1 MKKHQKNITKGD
13 LVYLDPPYAP
23 LSKTESFTS
32 YTADGFSSNDQV
44 RLRDLFIELTN
55 RGAYVILSNSSAN
68 LVYELYQPYAK
79 QIIEVDATRMINSK
93 ASNRGA
99 VKEVLITNF

>member
-1 MKKHQKNITKGD
+1 M
-13 LVYLDPPYAP
+13 
-23 LSKTESFTS
+23 
-32 YTADGFSSNDQV
+32 
-44 RLRDLFIELTN
+44 
-55 RGAYVILSNSSAN
+55 ILSNSSAN